1 MKEPKTRSDSN
12 FRVTTEQIA
21 RLERGLLSLRESN
34 HASPKVVE
42 AIAAVQYQEIL
53 RLRAELDAAM
63 GFVQAGPT
71 SKSNGG
77 GPD

>member
-1 MKEPKTRSDSN
+1 MKEPKTRSDTN

-34 HASPKVVE
+34 RASPKAVE

-53 RLRAELDAAM
+53 RLRAELDVAM
-63 GFVQAGPT
+63 GFSEDGLTPR
-71 SKSNGG
+71 SNGG